1 MPLDDQDWNSVRVAV
16 ERIASDVCGRRV
28 EWFTTGRVI
37 KRDEK
42 NRLVWI
48 KGMGDVAIP
57 IIAFDYDIRYYDTDE
72 NGETQVRKARA
83 SLAVPNVGQ
92 TVVVA
97 FELGSTRIPRCLG
110 VMQGKNWVETED

>member
-1 MPLDDQDWNSVRVAV
+1 VALEEQDWNSIRVAV
-16 ERIASDVCGRRV
+16 ERICANISGRRV
-28 EWFTTGRVI
+28 EWFKTGKVI
-37 KRDEK
+37 KRDER
-42 NRLVWI
+42 NRLIWI

-72 NGETQVRKARA
+72 NGETRVRKARA
-83 SLAVPNVGQ
+83 TLAVPKLGQ

-110 VMQGKNWVETED
+110 VLQGKNWVETED